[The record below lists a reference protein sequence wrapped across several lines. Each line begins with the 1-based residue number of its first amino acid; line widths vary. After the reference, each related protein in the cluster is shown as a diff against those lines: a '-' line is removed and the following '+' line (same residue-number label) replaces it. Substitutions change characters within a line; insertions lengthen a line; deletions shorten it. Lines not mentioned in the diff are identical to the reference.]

1 MPVKDGSA
9 MELTVGV
16 PQALL
21 YYKYYPL
28 WRAFLEGLGLNVVTS
43 SPTNKRILNEGVE
56 AAENEICLPVKVFYG
71 HALSLKDD
79 VDFLFIPRV
88 VSVEEDAY
96 TCPKFLGLP
105 DMIRAL
111 GNLPE
116 VLDPVFNYRLGS
128 RRVSRDV
135 YSFARR
141 FVKNPKKVW
150 RAWQS
155 GVEAQR
161 AYLDKVESGWTSSEA
176 ISNSAPPERS
186 GDLTIGVVGHPYNVN
201 DEYISMNLVRRL
213 RKLGAKVV
221 TSDMLPASVIEAEA
235 NRLPKK
241 LFWTY
246 EKEIVGS
253 AFHWMRSGTVDGVI
267 YMLSFACGPDSLIQV
282 LLEQEAK
289 KEGSPALMP
298 LVIDEHSGEAG
309 LVTRVEAFVD
319 MLTWRSR

>member
-1 MPVKDGSA
+1 MSI
-9 MELTVGV
+9 TVGI

-28 WRAFLEGLGLNVVTS
+28 WEGFLGGLGLEVVTS
-43 SPTNKRILNEGVE
+43 PATNRRILTAGVE
-56 AAENEICLPVKVFYG
+56 AADNEICLPVKVFYG
-71 HALSLKDD
+71 HVLSLKEK
-79 VDFLFIPRV
+79 VDLLFIPRV

-105 DMIRAL
+105 DMIRAV
-111 GNLPE
+111 GDMPE
-116 VLDPVFNYRLGS
+116 VLDPIFNFRLGS

-135 YSFARR
+135 YSFAKR
-141 FVKNPKKVW
+141 FTKHPAKVW
-150 RAWQS
+150 RAWRH
-155 GVEAQR
+155 GVDEQR
-161 AYLDKVESGWTSSEA
+161 RYVAKLESGWTPVEVLSGK
-176 ISNSAPPERS
+176 APPEAK
-186 GDLTIGVVGHPYNVN
+186 GDMTIGVVGHPYNIH
-201 DEYISMNLVRRL
+201 DEYVSMNLVKRL
-213 RKLGAKVV
+213 RKMGARVV
-221 TSDMLPASVIEAEA
+221 TSDMLPHRVVEAEA

-253 AFHWMRSGTVDGVI
+253 AFYWMRSGTVDGMI

-289 KEGSPALMP
+289 REGAPALMP

-319 MLTWRSR
+319 MLAWRLN